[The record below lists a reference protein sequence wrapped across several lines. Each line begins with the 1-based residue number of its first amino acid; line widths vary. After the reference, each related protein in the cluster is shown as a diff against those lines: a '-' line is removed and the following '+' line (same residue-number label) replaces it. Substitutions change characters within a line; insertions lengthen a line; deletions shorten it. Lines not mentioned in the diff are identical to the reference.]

1 VSCAVG
7 PQTTGW
13 AALTNAGY
21 ELTSVPMF
29 PNQAVCTIDGLPE
42 GGYPECWW
50 TGFWSYWH
58 DETRSGAWTYSDW
71 GAANRTPPPGSIDG
85 WRYEPDLVNHQADP
99 PGIPP
104 L

>member
-1 VSCAVG
+1 VLSFGAG
-7 PQTTGW
+7 PIHEVNF
-13 AALTNAGY
+13 A
-21 ELTSVPMF
+21 SVLGTPC
-29 PNQAVCTIDGLPE
+29 PDGE

-58 DETRSGAWTYSDW
+58 DETRSGAWTYSDR